1 MEVKLREKMASKK
14 IPWWV
19 IICIFIALVAG
30 FLLGNFLS
38 GNSFGGKLFLNS
50 GNKIDAILNIIDEEY
65 VDGVDMNTLMENA
78 IPKIIGELDPHS
90 SYIPAGDLGRINE
103 NMEGHFAGIGIESF
117 IHLDTLI
124 IVYMHPGGPA
134 QQAGLL
140 PGDRIVTVNDIVF
153 AGNSFSQD
161 KILNALRGEVGTT
174 VKIGIVRQGIKNV
187 KNYSI
192 VRNYIP
198 ITTVKASYQ
207 AAEGIGLIKIFDKF
221 SHTTYDEF
229 IKAIAELL
237 NAGCRAFIID
247 LRMNSGGSFDAA
259 IKICNEFLPKGRSIV
274 YTEGK
279 SFPRENATANGLGA
293 LQNNPIVVLID
304 QTSAS
309 ASEIVAGAI
318 QDNDRGLIVGRRSF
332 GKGLVQNQ
340 IELSDGSAFRLTIAR
355 YYTPSGRNIQ
365 RRYTLGNAEEYNQ
378 DWINRLSNGEEFYEN
393 SADIDTGLLYH
404 TLNGRKVYGGGGIM
418 PDIFVPL
425 DTSELT
431 SYYVNLENKNIFYRF
446 ACEYADMNRSKL
458 SEFKDYQSMW
468 EYLKTQPVLYD
479 IIDFAAARSVKPRTA
494 LINISANYILN
505 TTYAHILQNFFG
517 EEVFYMVYMSRDK
530 DVRKAVEALQ
540 IAAPTSNSAIYVP
553 SAPF

>member
-1 MEVKLREKMASKK
+1 MGVRK
-14 IPWWV
+14 ISWWV
-19 IICIFIALVAG
+19 IVCIFIALIIG
-30 FLLGNFLS
+30 FFAGNFFS
-38 GNSFGGKLFLNS
+38 GKSFGRVLFLNR

-65 VDGVDMNTLMENA
+65 VDQVDMKILAENA
-78 IPKIIGELDPHS
+78 IPNIISELDPHS
-90 SYIPAGDLGRINE
+90 IYIPAGDLGKINE
-103 NMEGHFAGIGIESF
+103 DMEGHFAGVGIETF
-117 IHLDTLI
+117 VHLDTLVI
-124 IVYMHPGGPA
+124 IYMAQGGPA

-140 PGDRIVTVNDIVF
+140 SGDRIVTVNDSVF
-153 AGNSFSQD
+153 AGKSFSQD
-161 KILNALRGEVGTT
+161 KILNTLRGEIGTT
-174 VKIGIVRQGIKNV
+174 VKIGIVREGAKDVQ
-187 KNYSI
+187 NYSI

-207 AAEGIGLIKIFDKF
+207 VAEGIGLIKIFDKF
-221 SHTTYDEF
+221 SHTTHDEF

-237 NAGCRAFIID
+237 NAGCQSFIID
-247 LRMNSGGSFDAA
+247 LRMNGGGSFDAA
-259 IKICNEFLPKGRSIV
+259 VNICNEFLPEGRSIV

-279 SFPRENATANGLGA
+279 SFPRENATSNGLGT
-293 LQNNPIVVLID
+293 LQDNPIVILMD
-304 QTSAS
+304 EASAS

-318 QDNDRGLIVGRRSF
+318 QDNDRGLIIGRRSF

-365 RRYTLGNAEEYNQ
+365 RRYTLGHADEYNQ
-378 DWINRLSNGEEFYEN
+378 DWINRLSNGEEFHEN
-393 SADIDTGLLYH
+393 SAVADTSLLYY

-431 SYYVNLENKNIFYRF
+431 SYYIHLENKNIFRQF
-446 ACEYADMNRSKL
+446 ACEYTDMNRSKL

-468 EYLKTQPVLYD
+468 EYLKMQPVLD
-479 IIDFAAARSVKPRTA
+479 EIVNFATARRVKPKTT

-517 EEVFYMVYMSRDK
+517 EEVFFIVYMSRDK
-530 DVRKAVEALQ
+530 DIQKAVEILQ
-540 IAAPTSNSAIYVP
+540 KGQ
-553 SAPF
+553 

>member
-1 MEVKLREKMASKK
+1 MGAKK
-14 IPWWV
+14 IPWWAIV
-19 IICIFIALVAG
+19 CVFIALIVGFFAG
-30 FLLGNFLS
+30 SFLS
-38 GNSFGGKLFLNS
+38 GKSFGRKLFLNR

-65 VDGVDMNTLMENA
+65 VDRVDMKTLTENA

-90 SYIPAGDLGRINE
+90 NYIPAGDLGKINE
-103 NMEGHFAGIGIESF
+103 DMEGHFAGVGIESF
-117 IHLDTLI
+117 VHSDTLVI
-124 IVYMHPGGPA
+124 IYMAQGGPA

-140 PGDRIVTVNDIVF
+140 PGDRIVTVNDSLF
-153 AGNSFSQD
+153 AGKFFSHD
-161 KILNALRGEVGTT
+161 KILNALRGEIGTT
-174 VKIGIVRQGIKNV
+174 VKIGIVRNGV
-187 KNYSI
+187 KDIQNYSI

-198 ITTVKASYQ
+198 ITTVKASYLV
-207 AAEGIGLIKIFDKF
+207 AEGIGLIKIFDKF

-229 IKAIAELL
+229 IKAVAKLL
-237 NAGCRAFIID
+237 NAGCQSFIID
-247 LRMNSGGSFDAA
+247 LRMNGGGSFDAA
-259 IKICNEFLPKGRSIV
+259 VNICNEFLPRGRSIV

-279 SFPRENATANGLGA
+279 SFPRENVTSNGLGT
-293 LQNNPIVVLID
+293 LQNNPIVILMD
-304 QTSAS
+304 QASAS

-378 DWINRLSNGEEFYEN
+378 DWINRLSNGEESREN
-393 SADIDTGLLYH
+393 SAAADTGLLYY

-431 SYYVNLENKNIFYRF
+431 SYYIHLENKNIFRQF
-446 ACEYADMNRSKL
+446 ACEYTDMNRSKL
-458 SEFKDYQSMW
+458 SKFKDYQSMW
-468 EYLKTQPVLYD
+468 EYLKMQPVLD
-479 IIDFAAARSVKPRTA
+479 EIVDFATARRVRPRTA
-494 LINISANYILN
+494 LINISASHILN

-517 EEVFYMVYMSRDK
+517 EEVFFIVYMSGDRDIE
-530 DVRKAVEALQ
+530 KAVEVLQ
-540 IAAPTSNSAIYVP
+540 N
-553 SAPF
+553 